1 MSTAASRTKLMRYFA
16 LACAPLWCVGSTQEI
31 ILYPPGA
38 LAEASIQTHQTS
50 IENIENKAIVK
61 GFSGDQIWK
70 SSHKDHKVLV
80 RLHAA
85 NKSQTD
91 RLRELQATQRAS
103 QLGIGPTYLLSDAQQ
118 KFIVTSFLDGKHPN
132 RTQMAQSPYLEKL
145 IDQIKTLHQSS
156 PLDHTWSIFHYIR
169 SKAPIHPN
177 KTESHSLSE
186 LKKIQKK
193 LKKSRIK
200 FVPSHND
207 IHPGNII
214 IQHETPYLIDW
225 GDAGMH
231 DPFWDLARISME
243 FALSAA
249 QDEAMLERYFDTP
262 ANKRQLNR
270 LYIMKQVYILRC
282 AFWLKNFTGRPNTE
296 QLNEIQK
303 IFEVNGLPFTQK
315 NEVHWHDI
323 AQHALKVFTK
333 NRQSKPYQKA
343 LRHL

>member
-1 MSTAASRTKLMRYFA
+1 MSTTASRTKLMRYLA

-31 ILYPPGA
+31 IPYPPGA
-38 LAEASIQTHQTS
+38 LAEASIQAHQTS

-61 GFSGDQIWK
+61 GFSGDQIWQ
-70 SSHKDHKVLV
+70 SSHKEHKVLV
-80 RLHAA
+80 RLHASK
-85 NKSQTD
+85 KSQTD
-91 RLRELQATQRAS
+91 RLRELEATQRAS
-103 QLGIGPTYLLSDAQQ
+103 QLGIGPTYLLADTQQ
-118 KFIVTSFLDGKHPN
+118 RFIVTSFLDGKQPS

-169 SKAPIHPN
+169 SIAPSHRN
-177 KTESHSLSE
+177 KIEKQSLAE
-186 LKKIQKK
+186 LKKIKK
-193 LKKSRIK
+193 HLKKSRIPP
-200 FVPSHND
+200 VPSHND

-243 FALSAA
+243 FALSTS
-249 QDEAMLERYFDTP
+249 QDEAMLERYLDAP

-270 LYIMKQVYILRC
+270 LYIMKQIYILRC
-282 AFWLKNFTGRPNTE
+282 ALWLKSFAGRPNIE
-296 QLNEIQK
+296 QLNEIKK

-323 AQHALKVFTK
+323 GQHALKLFTK

-343 LRHL
+343 LHHL